1 MRERQSERETE
12 CKTQNAALVAKK
24 RKKGK
29 EQASFS
35 PGATAPSRKERK
47 SVENEKTLLLRRRAQ
62 KKTKK
67 CAHLLLLL
75 WRRHRLHHRRRLF
88 ILLPCITPRA
98 PPSRLKHPRVLSL
111 LSLFYLSRARFSFLS
126 LARGKEKK
134 TVDGEKRD
142 EIRNEETPVVDA
154 HTLFFLCPR
163 GGATI
168 CIKTREEE

>member
-1 MRERQSERETE
+1 MSELAYFRKILRKRERETE

-29 EQASFS
+29 RESFVLS
-35 PGATAPSRKERK
+35 WRDGPFTKRKEKRGKRK
-47 SVENEKTLLLRRRAQ
+47 DAFASSSSKKKT

-111 LSLFYLSRARFSFLS
+111 LSLLPIARASFFSLSRSRK
-126 LARGKEKK
+126 RKK
-134 TVDGEKRD
+134 NR
-142 EIRNEETPVVDA
+142 
-154 HTLFFLCPR
+154 PR
-163 GGATI
+163 G
-168 CIKTREEE
+168 EERRN

>member
-75 WRRHRLHHRRRLF
+75 SRRHRLHHHRRLF
-88 ILLPCITPRA
+88 ILLPFITPRA

-111 LSLFYLSRARFSFLS
+111 LFLLPIARASFFSLSRSRK
-126 LARGKEKK
+126 RKK
-134 TVDGEKRD
+134 NR
-142 EIRNEETPVVDA
+142 
-154 HTLFFLCPR
+154 PR
-163 GGATI
+163 G
-168 CIKTREEE
+168 EERRN